1 MKTAF
6 LRMITAGLVCIFL
19 LAAPAALLAV
29 DKINI
34 NTATPEQLTELPGI
48 GPAIAAKIVE
58 HRTAHPF
65 TSAEQ
70 IMDVK
75 GIGQAKY
82 EAVKDLIIVEE
93 VAPKTEGKAAPK
105 KE

>member
-1 MKTAF
+1 MKTAL
-6 LRMITAGLVCIFL
+6 LRMITAGLVCMFL
-19 LAAPAALLAV
+19 LVAPAALLAA

-48 GPAIAAKIVE
+48 GPATAAKIVE

-82 EAVKDLIIVEE
+82 DAVKELIVVEE
-93 VAPKTEGKAAPK
+93 LDPKAEKNAAPK